1 MSRESLR
8 LQVKALTVNG
18 RVNVHEYELPAAA
31 SHHRDVFEQEVSR
44 ILNETLTGVREAK
57 PIFTLNNPPAAY
69 NVNHVV
75 KVEWDIVG
83 PQDEVAEARRRIAGL
98 NIPR

>member
-1 MSRESLR
+1 MSNETLR
-8 LQVKALTVNG
+8 LQVKAMTVNG
-18 RVNVHEYELPAAA
+18 RVYVHEYELPAIA
-31 SHHRDVFEQEVSR
+31 SYHRDVFEREVSQ
-44 ILNETLTGVREAK
+44 ILHETLAGVREAK

-98 NIPR
+98 NILR

>member
-1 MSRESLR
+1 MSSECLR
-8 LQVKALTVNG
+8 LQVKAITING
-18 RVNVHEYELPAAA
+18 RENLHEYGLPLSA
-31 SHHRDVFEQEVSR
+31 SRDREVFEREVKQ
-44 ILNETLTGVREAK
+44 LLLETLANLRDAK

-75 KVEWDIVG
+75 KIEWDIVG
-83 PQDEVAEARRRIAGL
+83 PQDDVVEARRRIAGL

>member
-1 MSRESLR
+1 MSSETLR
-8 LQVKALTVNG
+8 LQVKATTVNG
-18 RVNVHEYELPAAA
+18 RINVHEYELPASA

-44 ILNETLTGVREAK
+44 ILHETLASVREAK

-83 PQDEVAEARRRIAGL
+83 PQDEMMEARRRIAGL
-98 NIPR
+98 NISR

>member
-1 MSRESLR
+1 M
-8 LQVKALTVNG
+8 Q
-18 RVNVHEYELPAAA
+18 
-31 SHHRDVFEQEVSR
+31 
-44 ILNETLTGVREAK
+44 ILNDTLASVREAN
-57 PIFTLNNPPAAY
+57 PMFTLNNPPAAY

-83 PQDEVAEARRRIAGL
+83 PQGEVAEARRRIAGL

>member
-1 MSRESLR
+1 MSSECLR
-8 LQVKALTVNG
+8 LQVKAITING
-18 RVNVHEYELPAAA
+18 RENLHEYELPLSA
-31 SHHRDVFEQEVSR
+31 SRDREVFEREVKQ
-44 ILNETLTGVREAK
+44 LLLETLANLRDAK

-75 KVEWDIVG
+75 KIEWDIVG
-83 PQDEVAEARRRIAGL
+83 PQDDVVEARRRIAGL